1 MGRAHEMAPSRQTV
15 GGPAVALHIAE
26 RVPIASLSDSASG
39 RICCCAA
46 TGGCGTRFGPRGRFL
61 YAVPAGRSTQSAY
74 KKHHTG
80 GGRSEAHTT
89 SSPTGYRG
97 PLSASAPPP
106 ARSSGAMGCWIGPDT
121 SPRLAAFTVM
131 FGPAVYQGDFF
142 GGGPDVRGGRRP
154 RPGRR
159 GHDQGRDSRVA
170 AAPPWPSLPTRV
182 APQWAP
188 SPSAPAPVGSGPLG
202 SGPVDC
208 ERRRPRKSDD
218 AGPARRCGLPPPRV
232 GGPVAASPA
241 RYSRVWRAGK
251 LARAPQTV
259 KRARIA
265 PATEV
270 AGQKRAAQLL
280 PTARRAIPATAS
292 RVFGTGPVDL
302 VRRTLSL

>member
-106 ARSSGAMGCWIGPDT
+106 ARSSGAMGCWIGPDI

-154 RPGRR
+154 CPERR
-159 GHDQGRDSRVA
+159 GHDQGRDSRER
-170 AAPPWPSLPTRV
+170 PLRLGPRFRPGSPRSGRRLRRLRP
-182 APQWAP
+182 
-188 SPSAPAPVGSGPLG
+188 PSAPAPSAPAPSTASGAVLENLTTPGRLG
-202 SGPVDC
+202 VVASHRRGLAARW
-208 ERRRPRKSDD
+208 RRRPRDI
-218 AGPARRCGLPPPRV
+218 RRCGGR
-232 GGPVAASPA
+232 GS
-241 RYSRVWRAGK
+241 WRA
-251 LARAPQTV
+251 
-259 KRARIA
+259 
-265 PATEV
+265 
-270 AGQKRAAQLL
+270 
-280 PTARRAIPATAS
+280 RRKP
-292 RVFGTGPVDL
+292 
-302 VRRTLSL
+302 